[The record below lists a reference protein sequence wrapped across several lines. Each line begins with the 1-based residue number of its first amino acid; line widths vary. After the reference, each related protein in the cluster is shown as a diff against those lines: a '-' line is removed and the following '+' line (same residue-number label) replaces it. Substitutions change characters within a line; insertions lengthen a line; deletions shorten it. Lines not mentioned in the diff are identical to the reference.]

1 MPKKKCCN
9 RKKKKVFIPVKTFRY
24 LPGSVSN
31 EVNYD
36 DLHTYN
42 CHRYRVL
49 MCHEVVDTKPF
60 SINPF
65 RMLPRRK
72 MVEDL
77 FQSESI
83 DKKNKHLLY
92 KINFINR
99 NGGWVDC
106 YNPWAYWR
114 KNDWLSYE
122 QKMKSYEKEN
132 KIIHK
137 TILNSESHYSKTEMD
152 KRWKRVMFNFS
163 HSSKFPLVITLK
175 VDHDAILRSQPSIS
189 EGLCVCTSEC
199 LRTNRPKCFLEFSVK
214 DGEYLGKIIIE
225 LYFDFVPV
233 TVQNFME
240 ICEGQKLT
248 YKDCLVHR
256 IVRGQ
261 YMESGDIT
269 LGTGRGGTSIYGKT
283 FSEENH
289 LLKHSKAGV
298 LSMKRLPPTDNN
310 SQFIITFAKMEQMDH
325 KNVVFGKIIKG
336 YANLLKVQDYGRKIG
351 KPYVDIIISN
361 CGLVNT

>member
-9 RKKKKVFIPVKTFRY
+9 RKKKKVFKPVKTFRY

-49 MCHEVVDTKPF
+49 TCHEVVDTKPF

-99 NGGWVDC
+99 NG
-106 YNPWAYWR
+106 
-114 KNDWLSYE
+114 
-122 QKMKSYEKEN
+122 
-132 KIIHK
+132 
-137 TILNSESHYSKTEMD
+137 ESHYSKSEMD
-152 KRWKRVMFNFS
+152 KRWKKVMFNFS

-175 VDHDAILRSQPSIS
+175 VDHDAILKSQPSIS
-189 EGLCVCTSEC
+189 EDLCICTSKC

-240 ICEGQKLT
+240 ICEGKKLT
-248 YKDCLVHR
+248 YKNCLVHR

-269 LGTGRGGTSIYGKT
+269 LCTGRGGTSIYGKT

-351 KPYVDIIISN
+351 KPYVDIIICN